1 MGNKPEGGKLI
12 PALLNILGILILLSV
27 IATFLPVT
35 VPRLMG
41 YGIYNI
47 VSGSME
53 PEIPVG
59 SAVYVRPAEP
69 ADIEEG
75 DVIAFLKGD
84 SVVVHRAVENLLVEG
99 EIRTKGDA
107 NEGEDL
113 NTVDY
118 GSVVGTVE
126 RHVPALGRLLVVYT
140 SMVGKVYALCF
151 AACGAMM
158 NILAARLREQG

>member
-1 MGNKPEGGKLI
+1 MGNKPKGGKLA
-12 PALLNILGILILLSV
+12 PALLNILGTVILV
-27 IATFLPVT
+27 CVVATFLPVT
-35 VPRLMG
+35 VPRAMG
-41 YGIYNI
+41 YEIYNI

-53 PEIPVG
+53 PEIPIG

-75 DVIAFLKGD
+75 DVISFLKGD
-84 SVVVHRAVENLLVEG
+84 SVVVHRVLQNLLVEG